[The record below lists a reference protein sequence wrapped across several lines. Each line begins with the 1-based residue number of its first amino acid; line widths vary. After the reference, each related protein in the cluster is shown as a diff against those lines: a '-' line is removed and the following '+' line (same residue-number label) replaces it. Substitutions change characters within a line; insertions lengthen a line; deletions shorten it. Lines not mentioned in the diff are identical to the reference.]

1 MKATTARMGLLLTS
15 LASLLAAGCQGVY
28 FGAINAT
35 VRDREVITS
44 EFDPIHHLSLDV
56 FRPAPGSVAPAPVVV
71 FLYGGSWRSGER
83 DYYRFVGTALAARG
97 VLVVIPDYRKA
108 PAAPFP
114 AFMDDA
120 ARAVAWTRDHAVE
133 NGGDPKQITVMGHS
147 AGAHI
152 AALLGTDAQYLQRVG
167 LAPRDLRGVIGL
179 AGPYDFLPI
188 TDPKI
193 KEVFGAE
200 SDWPRSQ
207 PVNFVNGDEP
217 PFLLIHGSADDTV
230 WPRNSE
236 HLAVKLRAKNEAV
249 TLKIV
254 PGVGHIG
261 LLNGFLSPR
270 FSPVLADSLQF
281 LGVADATVAKR
292 AK

>member
-1 MKATTARMGLLLTS
+1 MKATPARLGLLATS
-15 LASLLAAGCQGVY
+15 LASLLVAGCQGVY
-28 FGAINAT
+28 FSAINAT
-35 VRDREVITS
+35 VRDRDVISS
-44 EFDPIHHLSLDV
+44 EFDPEHRLSLDV
-56 FRPAPGSVAPAPVVV
+56 FRPAAGSASPAPVVV
-71 FLYGGSWRSGER
+71 FLYGGSWRNGER
-83 DYYRFVGTALAARG
+83 DYYRFVGSALAARG

-120 ARAVAWTRDHAVE
+120 ARAVAWARDHAAA
-133 NGGDPKQITVMGHS
+133 NGGDPKRLTVMGHS

-167 LAPRDLRGVIGL
+167 MAPRDLHGVIGL

-193 KEVFGAE
+193 KEVFGRE

-207 PVNFVNGDEP
+207 PVNFVDGDEP
-217 PFLLIHGSADDTV
+217 PFLLIHGGADDTV

-236 HLAVKLRAKNEAV
+236 HLAAKLRANNEAV

-281 LGVADATVAKR
+281 LGIEDTTAATPAK
-292 AK
+292 